1 MPRRRFGVGCRLPNS
16 DDKRG
21 TLVTVVD
28 RKRWTNWWHTAALA
42 AYLGASA
49 PARVGVRLWS
59 AAKRKSPVV
68 VFFYHRIAEDRR
80 TPWSTSPK
88 AFRRQIRLLKRLC
101 TVVSLAEAHRVL
113 ASGENARTLAVITFD
128 DGYADNFRNALPV
141 ILEEEVPVTYF
152 VTVENIRSGKP
163 FAHDVPYGEP
173 AAPNTIDE
181 IRAMAASGIEIG
193 SHAWTHADFGHLFDP
208 HRIRHELFDSKRALE
223 DLIGREVRYFAFPFG
238 CHEHLSKRAFALAKE
253 AGYHAV
259 CTAYGGYNLP
269 GDDPFNIQRFHGDE
283 SLLRLIHRATID
295 PRLLR
300 VPRYEYTLPSPAPV
314 CPSCDTPYRRPCDI
328 ALPKEETPRCESPGE
343 AECFQAV
350 AENVN

>member
-1 MPRRRFGVGCRLPNS
+1 M
-16 DDKRG
+16 
-21 TLVTVVD
+21 TLAN
-28 RKRWTNWWHTAALA
+28 RKRWTERCRAAALA
-42 AYLGASA
+42 GYLGVSI
-49 PARVGVRLWS
+49 PVRVSVRWWL
-59 AAKRKSPVV
+59 AAKHMAPVV
-68 VFFYHRIAEDRR
+68 VFFYHRIADDRR
-80 TPWSTSPK
+80 TPWSTSSQ

-101 TVVSLAEAHRVL
+101 RVVPLSEAHRVL
-113 ASGENARTLAVITFD
+113 VSGKNTRTLAVVTFD

-141 ILEEEVPVTYF
+141 ILEEEIPVTYF

-163 FAHDVPYGEP
+163 FAHDLPYGEP

-208 HRIRHELFDSKRALE
+208 HRIRHELVDSKRALE
-223 DLIGREVRYFAFPFG
+223 DLLGREVRYFAFPFG
-238 CHEHLSKRAFALAKE
+238 CHENLSKRAFALAEE
-253 AGYHAV
+253 AGYQAV

-300 VPRYEYTLPSPAPV
+300 VPRYEYALPVPAPL
-314 CPSCDTPYRRPCDI
+314 CAACDTPYRRPCDE
-328 ALPKEETPRCESPGE
+328 PTPEEADPGRSESLEE
-343 AECFQAV
+343 AKCLEEAADGV
-350 AENVN
+350 T